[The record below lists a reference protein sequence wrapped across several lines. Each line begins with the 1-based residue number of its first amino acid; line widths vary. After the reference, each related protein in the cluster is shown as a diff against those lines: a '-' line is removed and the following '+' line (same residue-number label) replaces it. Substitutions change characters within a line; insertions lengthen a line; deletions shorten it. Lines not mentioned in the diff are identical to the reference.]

1 MNITCT
7 KENTSEFCIINNIN
21 QSTFDH
27 EATLKIVISVLST
40 QLVILHS
47 FGFWITAYRKSGLN
61 IKRTLCCYN
70 RDCVCLFFNYETV
83 KKQKDVY
90 SLCISLLVW
99 LQNKQHWK
107 DFQAFVGILCSFW
120 EGIPALIT
128 WKKKKEI

>member
-7 KENTSEFCIINNIN
+7 KENTSEFCIIIIINNIN

-61 IKRTLCCYN
+61 IKRTLCCHN
-70 RDCVCLFFNYETV
+70 R
-83 KKQKDVY
+83 
-90 SLCISLLVW
+90 LCM
-99 LQNKQHWK
+99 
-107 DFQAFVGILCSFW
+107 FIL
-120 EGIPALIT
+120 
-128 WKKKKEI
+128 